1 MARKGKLKGK
11 LKSAGTKLKG
21 FIKKKGVA
29 AVKGGAF
36 DAITPGG
43 PVTRGAI
50 TVGGNLLNKKAQKT
64 NDVPAYETSP
74 TETVAAPATTTDT
87 VAKPAVQTSN
97 MATNAVTSTMNRV
110 NSTISAKAAST
121 PTTTTTPP
129 ASEVVIDSGLPA
141 TDGET
146 PVPDKGDPNVYGTQ
160 AWLEAENG
168 RIDEQL
174 SSLTKIY
181 DEAISTL
188 DANTASMV
196 SSIKASYEQSANEQ
210 RAANESALGGVNVSG
225 IVSGRS
231 RYASEI
237 QQGIVAAEQAA
248 GIQRLASLTAQEQQA
263 IMEVQTAA
271 DEKRFSMVIKKGET
285 LKSIQDEKRKL
296 IVDMYDFNMKQEQ
309 MKIQKSQEDRAQ
321 KSFDIEYPTKLA
333 ESVVGSI
340 LPELTGG
347 AGDQTIIEQRAA
359 ELGISPQIL
368 ASTIFA
374 AQEELRNNLPA
385 IAREY
390 EYAKKQGY
398 TGSFMGYQSMVADLS
413 SSIKSNAPL
422 GLDAANELGVPGLA
436 DKTDAQIVADLKSP
450 TPPSWFDKIVVL
462 NKFGQTTVP
471 AKSGKTTTTY
481 NSVSYTPEAMKSYW
495 DEFRTSPESIAYISA
510 YDTAL
515 SVNSGSGS
523 SSSSSDSSSTGSNW
537 WENS

>member
-1 MARKGKLKGK
+1 MARKGKGKLKGK
-11 LKSAGTKLKG
+11 LKAAGAKVKG
-21 FIKKKGVA
+21 FVKKKGVA
-29 AVKGGAF
+29 AIKGGAF

-50 TVGGNLLNKKAQKT
+50 TVGGNLLDKKAQKAT
-64 NDVPAYETSP
+64 EVPAYETTP

-97 MATNAVTSTMNRV
+97 MATNAVTSTMDRV
-110 NSTISAKAAST
+110 NSTIGAKAAST
-121 PTTTTTPP
+121 PTPTTTTTPAP
-129 ASEVVIDSGLPA
+129 EVVIDSGLPV
-141 TDGET
+141 DGET
-146 PVPDKGDPNVYGTQ
+146 PPPDKGDPNVYGTQ

-188 DANTASMV
+188 DSNTASMV
-196 SSIKASYEQSANEQ
+196 ASIKASYEQSANEQ
-210 RAANESALGGVNVSG
+210 RAANQAALGGVNVSG

-237 QQGIVAAEQAA
+237 QQGIVAAEQSA

-263 IMEVQTAA
+263 IMEVQSAA

-296 IVDMYDFNMKQEQ
+296 IVDMYDFNMKQAQ
-309 MKIQKSQEDRAQ
+309 LKIQQSQETRAQ

-347 AGDQTIIEQRAA
+347 AGDQSIIDAKAA
-359 ELGISPQIL
+359 ELGISPQVL

-374 AQEELRNNLPA
+374 AQEEIRNNLPA

-398 TGSFMGYQSMVADLS
+398 TGSFTGYQSMVSNLS
-413 SSIKSNAPL
+413 SSIKSNTPISA
-422 GLDAANELGVPGLA
+422 GDASILGVPGLEGMS
-436 DKTDAQIVADLKSP
+436 DAQLVNDLRST
-450 TPPSWFDKIVVL
+450 TPPSWFDKGVVID
-462 NKFGQTTVP
+462 KFGQTTRP
-471 AKSGKTTTTY
+471 KRTDRDGNAKGDKTVTTY
-481 NSVSYTPEAMKSYW
+481 NSVSYTPTAMQSYW
-495 DEFRTSPESIAYISA
+495 NKFRTSPEATVYISA

-515 SVNSGSGS
+515 SLNSDG
-523 SSSSSDSSSTGSNW
+523 SDSSSGSW
-537 WENS
+537 Y